1 MMNGDLTQDKSRRG
15 ARRTLFACVG
25 LVCGM
30 VALSFASVPLY
41 QLFCSVTGYGGT
53 TQVAVDKSAIVTDR
67 SIRIRFDAT
76 TNQELPWT
84 FQPVQREVH
93 LTVGENAVA
102 FYRAKNHAKEAVTG
116 VATFNVTP
124 QKAGLYFN
132 KIDCF
137 CFSEQTL
144 QPGESV
150 DMPVA
155 FFVDPEINND
165 PNMSEVKT
173 ITLSYTFFTAPT
185 SDDGTKKLGMAE
197 TPNKI
202 AIDQSIGAA
211 RRIN

>member
-1 MMNGDLTQDKSRRG
+1 MMIGASTQDKSRRG

-25 LVCGM
+25 VVCGM
-30 VALSFASVPLY
+30 VGLSFASVPLY
-41 QLFCSVTGYGGT
+41 QLFCAVTGYGGT
-53 TQVAVDKSAIVTDR
+53 TQVAADKSAVVTDR
-67 SIRIRFDAT
+67 EIRVRFDAT
-76 TNQELPWT
+76 TNQDLPWT
-84 FQPVQREVH
+84 FQPVQREVR
-93 LTVGENAVA
+93 LKVGENAVA
-102 FYRAKNHAKEAVTG
+102 FYRAKNNADTAITG

-144 QPGESV
+144 KPDETV

-165 PNMSEVKT
+165 PNMSEIKT
-173 ITLSYTFFTAPT
+173 ITLSYTFFTAP
-185 SDDGTKKLGMAE
+185 SDDDGAKKLGAAE
-197 TPNKI
+197 TPNKV
-202 AIDQSIGAA
+202 AIDQSIAAA

>member
-1 MMNGDLTQDKSRRG
+1 MMNDISTQDQSRRG

-30 VALSFASVPLY
+30 IGLSFASVPLY
-41 QLFCSVTGYGGT
+41 QLFCTVTGYGGT
-53 TQVAVDKSAIVTDR
+53 TQVAADKSAVVTDR

-76 TNQELPWT
+76 TNQNLPWT

-93 LTVGENAVA
+93 LKVGENAVA
-102 FYRAKNHAKEAVTG
+102 FYRAKNNADVAITG

-137 CFSEQTL
+137 CFTEQTL
-144 QPGESV
+144 KPNEMV

-155 FFVDPEINND
+155 FFVDPDINND
-165 PNMSEVKT
+165 PNLSEVKT
-173 ITLSYTFFTAPT
+173 ITLSYTFFTAP
-185 SDDGTKKLGMAE
+185 SNDDETKKLGTAE
-197 TPNKI
+197 TPSKV
-202 AIDQSIGAA
+202 AIDRSVGAA